1 MRSFIERR
9 TPEKRGADLNVVAV
23 TEEIFALSGVIGV
36 DIELVMNGN
45 SRVTVASEHPLDANL
60 VRASVDEAGY
70 EISD

>member
-1 MRSFIERR
+1 
-9 TPEKRGADLNVVAV
+9 
-23 TEEIFALSGVIGV
+23 VIGV

-60 VRASVDEAGY
+60 VRAAVDEAGY